1 MPTAKIIEIF
11 HSLQG
16 EGIFLGD
23 PTTFVRFLGC
33 NLACGYC
40 DTRYAAE
47 ESRASELSS
56 EQVVERVRF
65 QARRGE
71 FVALTGGEPLLWAD
85 FIAATGPALKTAGY
99 RLYLETNGSMPQELA
114 KIVALI
120 DVVAMDIK
128 PPSACGADL
137 WETHREFLRIASAKA
152 FVKLVVANNT
162 PPDEAERAATL
173 VAERGRAI
181 PLVLQPAE
189 GPLAPD
195 LRFVRRCQAAADRH
209 LDQVHIISQMHKRW
223 GVR

>member
-1 MPTAKIIEIF
+1 MAAAKIIEIF
-11 HSLQG
+11 RSLQG
-16 EGIFLGD
+16 EGIHLGE
-23 PTTFVRFLGC
+23 PMTFVRFLGC

-40 DTRYAAE
+40 DTRYATDE
-47 ESRASELSS
+47 TRASELSS

-85 FIAATGPALKTAGY
+85 FIAETGPVLKTAGY
-99 RLYLETNGSMPQELA
+99 KLYLETNGTLPRELA
-114 KIVALI
+114 RVAALI
-120 DVVAMDIK
+120 DVVAMDLK

-137 WETHREFLRIASAKA
+137 WDAHREFLTIAGQRT
-152 FVKLVVANNT
+152 FVKLVVAADT
-162 PPDEAERAATL
+162 SLEESERAAAL

-181 PLVLQPAE
+181 HFVLQPAE

-195 LRFVRRCQAAADRH
+195 MQFVRRCQAAADRH
-209 LDQVHIISQMHKRW
+209 LDRVHIISQMHKRW